1 MKAGVRAHCL
11 MALLCATAPGSAILQ
26 AADFT
31 ATDAIDQQTL
41 ERALFLC
48 QWKNSHDVPDSA
60 PNPAVCKSGAVSID
74 DAMLQDKQWWTFWA
88 RLNPAEA
95 LQANQ
100 RFSAD
105 FVAFRSRQQQ
115 KPELAQ
121 DLLPA
126 GIKLPNDDWRVWLV
140 HQLLRT
146 AQH

>member
-1 MKAGVRAHCL
+1 MKPGGGAYCL
-11 MALLCATAPGSAILQ
+11 MALLCASALGSAPLG

-31 ATDAIDQQTL
+31 TTDAIDQQTL

-48 QWKNSHDVPDSA
+48 QWKTSHDVPDSA
-60 PNPAVCKSGAVSID
+60 PNPAVCKGGAVSID

-88 RLNPAEA
+88 RLNPEEA
-95 LQANQ
+95 LRANQ

-105 FVAFRSRQQQ
+105 FVAFRARQQQ

-121 DLLPA
+121 DLLPP
-126 GIKLPNDDWRVWLV
+126 GIKLPKEDWRVWLV

-146 AQH
+146 AQR